1 MEIKQ
6 ASDNAHYRNHNM
18 ELSFIVDMLIQ
29 LNTVEWEIL
38 TMLKFGG

>member
-1 MEIKQ
+1 MLT
-6 ASDNAHYRNHNM
+6 RNHNM

-38 TMLKFGG
+38 MMLKFGG